1 MHSGTIDLLLTD
13 VIMPDMDG
21 PTLAASF
28 GHLRV
33 GAPILFISGYAADAL
48 NFAAPASGTIRML
61 SKPFSVDELTRH
73 VRAALASGQTA
84 KKEAQ
89 DQDPARLSRNA

>member
-1 MHSGTIDLLLTD
+1 MLLEGGYQVIAAASGTEALRLSRVHSDRIDLLLTD
-13 VIMPDMDG
+13 VMTPDMAG
-21 PTLAASF
+21 PAM
-28 GHLRV
+28 RV
-33 GAPILFISGYAADAL
+33 LL
-48 NFAAPASGTIRML
+48 
-61 SKPFSVDELTRH
+61 KPFSSDQLTCH